1 MPENATNFFE
11 SLFKYN
17 NIIYNIWFKE
27 YYREK
32 NVMDKYMGLA
42 FSMAII
48 NILDNNYQSP
58 SPEFPNMVRKRKET
72 DEEISNNCEKIRRVY
87 TIWE

>member
-1 MPENATNFFE
+1 
-11 SLFKYN
+11 
-17 NIIYNIWFKE
+17 
-27 YYREK
+27 
-32 NVMDKYMGLA
+32 MGLA

-58 SPEFPNMVRKRKET
+58 SLEVPNVVRKRKET